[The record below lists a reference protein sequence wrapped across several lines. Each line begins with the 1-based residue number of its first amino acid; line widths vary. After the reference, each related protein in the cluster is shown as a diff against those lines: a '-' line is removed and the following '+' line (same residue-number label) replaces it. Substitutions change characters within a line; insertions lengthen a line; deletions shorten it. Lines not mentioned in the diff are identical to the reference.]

1 MKLRNINWPV
11 VLVIAT
17 AVIIILAIAGFVLRS
32 LK

>member
-1 MKLRNINWPV
+1 MKLRDIDWPV

-17 AVIIILAIAGFVLRS
+17 AVAVIGAIAAFVLRS